1 MKKRFYRRCFGVL
14 GIFAMLGA
22 LVTLPLTSTYTLAMA
37 TAHQAAPGDMA
48 KSDAMPCHKPA
59 QQKSCPDC
67 PQKVCP
73 EIGTCLVKCFQQLVP
88 PPASGV
94 HLEMAVA
101 ARLSPI
107 ADDVVASSLVAPL
120 LRPPSV

>member
-1 MKKRFYRRCFGVL
+1 
-14 GIFAMLGA
+14 MLGA
-22 LVTLPLTSTYTLAMA
+22 LVTLPLTNTYALAMA
-37 TAHQAAPGDMA
+37 TAHQAAHEDIA

-73 EIGTCLVKCFQQLVP
+73 EMGTCLVKCFQQLVT

-94 HLEMAVA
+94 HLILAVA

-107 ADDVVASSLVAPL
+107 ADDVLASSLVAPL